1 MTDPTYVTVS
11 KCLAHFDFE
20 RIHTMMVAV
29 DWKWSLGSR
38 PEDFKVPT
46 VADLRDCAERLL
58 YAAVRDKG
66 TVGTGGFEASYTVT
80 HERGKLRLMFI
91 AFQNWEYYSW

>member
-1 MTDPTYVTVS
+1 MADLTYNTVS
-11 KCLAHFDFE
+11 KCLANFDFE
-20 RIHTMMVAV
+20 RIHAMMVAV

-38 PEDFKVPT
+38 PEDYKVPT

-58 YAAVRDKG
+58 YAAVRDRG

-80 HERGKLRLMFI
+80 HERGKLRLMFV
-91 AFQNWEYYSW
+91 AFQNVEYYSW